1 MILIARIITDLDHAD
16 AGGGETRVFVIK
28 HVDVNEIIPVLRHL
42 IGGFLGQELKAVT
55 VAGGAPAA
63 GPIAAPL
70 DPPGSCPASLY
81 LIAMALGGDPTP
93 PRTLS
98 GLEVN
103 MAR

>member
-1 MILIARIITDLDHAD
+1 MPA
-16 AGGGETRVFVIK
+16 AGGS
-28 HVDVNEIIPVLRHL
+28 L
-42 IGGFLGQELKAVT
+42 
-55 VAGGAPAA
+55 AA
-63 GPIAAPL
+63 GPIATPL